1 MCMVYYLGTDGDAPL
16 TEPWCKESPA
26 FHVTEIDGP
35 EFEHVKEK
43 LPHRRLVY
51 LGSHEGCGCG
61 FRSYRDGYLM
71 DGGADEKDVCADH
84 EALCAYL
91 SSLPPSDHPIQIFGC
106 WSGDESVP
114 VEHFRSI
121 AIPDVL
127 DPQFG
132 FREREILT
140 LNR

>member
-1 MCMVYYLGTDGDAPL
+1 MCMVYYLGTDGEAPL
-16 TEPWCKESPA
+16 TGPWIKESPA
-26 FHVTEIDGP
+26 FYVTNVDTTVS
-35 EFEHVKEK
+35 EHVKKK
-43 LPHRRLVY
+43 LPHRRLLY

-71 DGGADEKDVCADH
+71 EGGAEEKDVVADH
-84 EALCAYL
+84 AALAAYL
-91 SSLPPSDHPIQIFGC
+91 EELPPSENPIQIFGC
-106 WSGDESVP
+106 WSGDESYP
-114 VEHFRSI
+114 VEYIRDI
-121 AIPDVL
+121 APSDII